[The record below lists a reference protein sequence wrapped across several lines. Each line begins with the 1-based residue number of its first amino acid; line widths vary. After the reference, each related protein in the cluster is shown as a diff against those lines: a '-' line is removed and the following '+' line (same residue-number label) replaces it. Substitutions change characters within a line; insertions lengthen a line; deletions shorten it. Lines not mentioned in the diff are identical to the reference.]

1 MKSKLIDN
9 YMNLN
14 IEYDIIVFCFTLE
27 QWNILITEP
36 QNSKYYELIDVSKVI
51 DFKGEINTF
60 EFNKCYKPNSNQ
72 KVLLF
77 SIESDKNGVY
87 RFNKRF
93 HQIKSF
99 RKNIYNL
106 TKLCIDNKF
115 NNVLLHI
122 DLLNYPLHTK
132 FVKQYVDNLCMIV
145 RLTNYSFDKYITLN
159 KKHKIKV
166 FDLFIESSLNKQ
178 ELYDTF
184 QRSKI
189 MSKYT
194 NYARNLIN
202 ERANICNPNY
212 LEEKCLE
219 ISKKYNLPIKIIKG
233 EQLLNENMN
242 LFYSVGVGSQYL
254 PRLIIFEFLNGDDN
268 GVIDIAL
275 IGKGIT
281 FDTGGYNLKPKGS
294 IEDMYI
300 DMSGSAVVLSV
311 LLGLIELNVKK
322 NIVVALPIA
331 ENMID
336 GKAFRPSDIL
346 TSRKGISV
354 EIGNTDAEGRLLI
367 ADTMTYIQDM
377 YKINSIIDIATLT
390 GGIVTALGESIAG
403 IFGNYE
409 ANDMIKELI
418 KAGNYKY
425 ERCWHLPI
433 LDEHIE
439 SLKGKESDIN
449 SMGNFN
455 GAQASV
461 ASAFLSQ
468 FINDDIKWVHID
480 IAGPSSLKY
489 IDNWQYKSGT
499 GFGVG
504 LLLQYLIE
512 N

>member
-14 IEYDIIVFCFTLE
+14 SVYDIIVFCFTLE
-27 QWNILITEP
+27 QWNVLISEP
-36 QNSKYYELIDVSKVI
+36 QKSKYSHLIDVSKVI
-51 DFKGEINTF
+51 DFKGDINTF
-60 EFNKCYKPNSNQ
+60 EFNKCYKLDSNQ
-72 KVLLF
+72 KVLLY
-77 SIESDKNGVY
+77 SIEPEKNGVY

-93 HQIKSF
+93 YQIKSF

-106 TKLCIDNKF
+106 TKLLIENKS

-122 DLLNYPLHTK
+122 DLIHISQN
-132 FVKQYVDNLCMIV
+132 FIIKQYIDNLCMIV
-145 RLTNYSFDKYITLN
+145 RLTNYNFDKYITLN

-166 FDLFIESSLNKQ
+166 FDLFIECILDKQ
-178 ELYDTF
+178 DLYDTF
-184 QRSKI
+184 HKSKV

-202 ERANICNPNY
+202 ERANICNPDY
-212 LEEKCLE
+212 LEEKCVE

-233 EQLLNENMN
+233 DELLKENMN
-242 LFYSVGVGSQYL
+242 LFYSVGVGSMYL
-254 PRLIIFEFLNGDDN
+254 PRLIIFEFLNGNND
-268 GVIDIAL
+268 GIIDIAL

-311 LLGLIELNVKK
+311 LLGLIELNIKK
-322 NIVVALPIA
+322 NIIVALPIA

-336 GKAFRPSDIL
+336 GKAYRPSDIL
-346 TSRKGISV
+346 ISRKGLSV

-455 GAQASV
+455 GAQALV

-468 FINDDIKWVHID
+468 FINDDIEWVHID

-489 IDNWQYKSGT
+489 INNWQYKSGT